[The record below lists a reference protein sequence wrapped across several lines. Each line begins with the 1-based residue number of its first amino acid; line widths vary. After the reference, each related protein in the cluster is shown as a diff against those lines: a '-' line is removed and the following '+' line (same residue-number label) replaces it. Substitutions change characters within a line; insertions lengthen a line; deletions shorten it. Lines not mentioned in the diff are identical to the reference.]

1 MIVVRYV
8 FQIKFGRNDA
18 MLKAYKEIGPL
29 IREELPQVRRSRVL
43 TDLSGPFFTIVN
55 ELEFESLAAW
65 EASRPAMFSSRA
77 MRELM
82 ALTGDT
88 IESGHAEF
96 YNLEDEV
103 LGSSR

>member
-1 MIVVRYV
+1 MIIVRYV
-8 FQIKFGRNDA
+8 FQAKFGRGDA
-18 MLKAYKEIGPL
+18 MVKAYKEIGAL

-65 EASRPAMFSSRA
+65 EASRPAIFSSRA
-77 MRELM
+77 FGELM
-82 ALTGDT
+82 ARTGDT

-96 YNLEDEV
+96 YTLEDEV
-103 LGSSR
+103 LGSSQ